1 MIRPL
6 ATAALL
12 GTLLGPVIG
21 LVNAQPAL
29 ARSLGH
35 SQLVPLPT
43 VLPPPV
49 SHRPMRWA
57 NVPAAARTHLTAAS
71 FARGRAVVGLAAGVD
86 ARAFARSL
94 GLRATTV
101 LTELRAV
108 QVAGSS
114 QTLAALAT
122 RTDARIRYVEPVTR
136 LEPAHRRN
144 DPLTWQIDAK
154 TGRPYQWAFH
164 QVGVDQ
170 ALNLAKGDP
179 RILVGVVDSGVSA
192 VPDLRGKVAE
202 TFWDA
207 DRNSSAADSVGHG
220 TFVSSIIAARNDDGL
235 GLAGF
240 CGACRVAVFKAIP
253 LNDVQIALGIQRL
266 ADARVRIINLSVI
279 SQTVSQNII
288 DALNY
293 ALSAGVLIVAASGN
307 GGSGTIDFPASY
319 LQPPNGEAAPAL
331 SVGAVDVSNQRAP
344 FSNWGSQLSL
354 VAPGTL
360 DARCSVGIIGAVP
373 PVALDFDSGRSCQA
387 TLAGIGGNRY
397 AYASGTSFAAPEV
410 SGIAALVWSLR
421 PELTA
426 FQVASLLQSTATRPT
441 GSDWNPSLGWGIVNA
456 RAAVELVAGRPAT
469 DELRLTKLHVLG
481 RRVPGGTLTARL
493 HASWGDDLPVVGGA
507 TPGCR
512 ITVRGKT
519 IPTQRSLKDGVLA
532 CSFTLGH
539 GSAGARVAGRL
550 WITAPATPAATA
562 SFELSVTR
570 PPP

>member
-1 MIRPL
+1 MTRPL
-6 ATAALL
+6 AAAALL
-12 GTLLGPVIG
+12 VTLLGPVIG
-21 LVNAQPAL
+21 LATAQPAL
-29 ARSLGH
+29 ARVGH
-35 SQLVPLPT
+35 SRLVPLPT
-43 VLPPPV
+43 VLPPPA

-57 NVPAAARTHLTAAS
+57 SVPPAARTHLTAAS

-94 GLRATTV
+94 DLRATTV
-101 LTELRAV
+101 LPGLRAV
-108 QVAGSS
+108 QVAGSP

-122 RTDARIRYVEPVTR
+122 RADARIRYVEPVTR

-154 TGRPYQWAFH
+154 TGRPYEWAFH

-179 RILVGVVDSGVSA
+179 RILVGVVDSGVTA

-207 DRNSSAADSVGHG
+207 DENTSSSDSIGHG
-220 TFVSSIIAARNDDGL
+220 TFVSSIIAARNDDGV

-253 LNDVQIALGIQRL
+253 LNDVQLALGIQRL
-266 ADARVRIINLSVI
+266 TDARVRIINLSVV
-279 SQTVSQNII
+279 SQTVSQNVI

-293 ALSAGVLIVAASGN
+293 AQSAGVLVVAASGN
-307 GGSGTIDFPASY
+307 EGSGTIDFPASY

-331 SVGAVDVSNQRAP
+331 SVGAVDIGNRRAT

-354 VAPGTL
+354 VAPGAL
-360 DARCSVGIIGAVP
+360 NARCGVGIIGAVP
-373 PVALDFDSGRSCQA
+373 PVAVDFDSGLSCQA
-387 TLAGIGGNRY
+387 TLAEIGGNRY

-426 FQVASLLQSTATRPT
+426 FQVASLLQSTATRPSN
-441 GSDWNPSLGWGIVNA
+441 SDWNPSLGWGVVNA
-456 RAAVELVAGRPAT
+456 RAAVELVSGKAAT
-469 DELRLTKLHVLG
+469 DELRLAGLRVLG
-481 RRVPGGTLTARL
+481 RNAPGGTLTARL
-493 HASWGDDLPVVGGA
+493 RASWGDGLPVDGGA

-512 ITVRGKT
+512 VTVRG
-519 IPTQRSLKDGVLA
+519 RSIATAQSVQDGVLA
-532 CSFTLGH
+532 CTFTLG
-539 GSAGARVAGRL
+539 SASGGARVAGSL
-550 WITAPATPAATA
+550 SLTAPATPPATA
-562 SFELSVTR
+562 SFELTVTR
-570 PPP
+570 LPP